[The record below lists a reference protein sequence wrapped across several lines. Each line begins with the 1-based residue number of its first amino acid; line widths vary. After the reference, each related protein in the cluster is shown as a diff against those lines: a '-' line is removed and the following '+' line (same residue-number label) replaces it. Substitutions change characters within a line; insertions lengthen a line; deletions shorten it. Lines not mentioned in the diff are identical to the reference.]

1 MCCPRDEVAPDV
13 SVSADDFRRRAIAQ
27 SQVIDCDVSM
37 VRIAKYKLYSDPG
50 ATYSACAFYGTASG
64 CRQGAACRF
73 AHGEKRAAPAPAAR
87 APAPAA
93 RAPAS
98 PPRARPPPGAAP
110 LGPATLTPGGSVV
123 PGK

>member
-1 MCCPRDEVAPDV
+1 M
-13 SVSADDFRRRAIAQ
+13 
-27 SQVIDCDVSM
+27 IDCDVSM

-87 APAPAA
+87 AP
-93 RAPAS
+93 RAPLV
-98 PPRARPPPGAAP
+98 AA
-110 LGPATLTPGGSVV
+110 ATLAPDDDD
-123 PGK
+123 